1 MLSVMRN
8 PLTAVRLAL
17 AGLRLVRDPNRLE
30 QAIGLADRLGE
41 TPAFLPILEHVRS
54 LPGGPAA
61 LADRPRVAIEL
72 PYLRTLA
79 PGTFGRATADFLDA
93 RRLDPADLPHRPAS
107 DELGWLRAHLF
118 ETHDL
123 WHVVTGFDTD
133 VAGEAGLQAFYL
145 AQFRPGWR
153 PSCWRSSASTPSST
167 PSTIATG
174 AWTRSPT
181 AGASAG
187 RPAVPGGAL
196 GRAVGAAPGPGPGGA
211 RPAERGGGA
220 GRARGVRGG

>member
-1 MLSVMRN
+1 MRN

-41 TPAFLPILEHVRS
+41 SPAFLPILEHVRS

-145 AQFRPGWR
+145 AQFPARLASLLLALIGLNTFLYAFDDRDRRMDAIAHGWR
-153 PSCWRSSASTPSST
+153 
-167 PSTIATG
+167 
-174 AWTRSPT
+174 
-181 AGASAG
+181 
-187 RPAVPGGAL
+187 L
-196 GRAVGAAPGPGPGGA
+196 GRQA
-211 RPAERGGGA
+211 RPFLAVRWAELWERPLAQVQAELGLPSA
-220 GRARGVRGG
+220 AVAPVARAA